1 MIVVVKGPEQMAAVN
16 SAKNLFCRFRME
28 GCHFCVDTQADWDEM
43 CDAAEPH
50 LDGNTMIAEVE
61 AAMAPMFRAK
71 LPNGAKYGVN
81 SFPTY
86 SFFKNG
92 VFKGEAKNA
101 RKKGQL
107 LSVLKK
113 RGFLK
118 KKTRGRNPRRKRT
131 RRV

>member
-1 MIVVVKGPEQMAAVN
+1 MIIVVKGPEQMGAVN

-28 GCHFCVDTQADWDEM
+28 GCHFCDETQADWKEM
-43 CDAAEPH
+43 CDAAGPH
-50 LDGNTMIAEVE
+50 LDGSTMIAEIE

-71 LPNGAKYGVN
+71 MPNGAKYGVQ

-101 RKKGQL
+101 RKKREL
-107 LSVLKK
+107 LAVLKK

-118 KKTRGRNPRRKRT
+118 KKTRARKPRRTT